1 VSALSLSRTIYII
14 DECALEDRLESTS
27 DEMMDDA
34 ITEVARKYL
43 SLHRISHDKCSARLE
58 LIASILDF
66 MPKFDALA
74 LIMELE
80 FESTIRISLMPSAV
94 IVSSEDVSEGKH
106 NPKNILIILSHDYY
120 GTQTRP
126 L

>member
-1 VSALSLSRTIYII
+1 VSAFSFSRTICIM
-14 DECALEDRLESTS
+14 DEDSLEERLETTC
-27 DEMMDDA
+27 DELMDDS

-80 FESTIRISLMPSAV
+80 FESTIRISVMPSAF
-94 IVSSEDVSEGKH
+94 IVSSEDISEGKH
-106 NPKNILIILSHDYY
+106 NPKNILIIISHDYY

>member
-1 VSALSLSRTIYII
+1 
-14 DECALEDRLESTS
+14 
-27 DEMMDDA
+27 MMDDA